1 MFEIGRLREIPW
13 LRDLSAG
20 ELVSLQRDAKR
31 TRFGPGETVITPC
44 SRPGSVYALE
54 SGLVRLYR
62 VAPTGGETSFGYV
75 APGEFFGE
83 LATFEGFAHEGF
95 AQAMQDSV
103 VWSLDR
109 EAFERLVTERPALLF
124 VIARQIGQRLRQAE
138 ARVEDLVFQPVR
150 VRVERALRE
159 LAQRF
164 GRRDGARV
172 VIDVP
177 LTQAELAKLVGA
189 TRQTVNQS
197 LGELAEAGVIGREGH
212 RLVLLA
218 PAEVPQDLPAS
229 ASSASR

>member
-20 ELVSLQRDAKR
+20 ELMSLQREAKR
-31 TRFGPGETVITPC
+31 TRFGPGETILTPC
-44 SRPGSVYALE
+44 ARPGSVHLLE

-75 APGEFFGE
+75 APGEIFGE
-83 LATFEGFAHEGF
+83 LAIFEGFAREGF

-109 EAFERLVTERPALLF
+109 GAFEALVSERPKLL
-124 VIARQIGQRLRQAE
+124 VAIARQLGQRLRDAE
-138 ARVEDLVFQPVR
+138 TRVEDLVFQPVR
-150 VRVERALRE
+150 ARVERALLE

-164 GRRDGARV
+164 GRRDGVRT

-197 LGELAEAGVIGREGH
+197 LGELADAGVIGREGQ
-212 RLVLLA
+212 RLVLLTL
-218 PAEVPQDLPAS
+218 PAVLQELPAS
-229 ASSASR
+229 ATSASR

>member
-20 ELVSLQRDAKR
+20 ELVLLQRDAKR
-31 TRFGPGETVITPC
+31 SRFASGETILTPC
-44 SRPGSVYALE
+44 ARPGSVYILE

-75 APGEFFGE
+75 GPGELFGE
-83 LATFEGFAHEGF
+83 LATFEGFAREGF

-109 EAFERLVTERPALLF
+109 DAFERLVSERPALLF
-124 VIARQIGQRLRQAE
+124 AIARQLAQRLRHAE

-150 VRVERALRE
+150 ARVERALQE

-164 GRRDGARV
+164 GRRDGVRV

-197 LGELAEAGVIGREGH
+197 LGELSDAGVIGREGQ

-218 PAEVPQDLPAS
+218 SPPAAQDLPAS

>member
-20 ELVSLQRDAKR
+20 ELVSLQRDARR
-31 TRFGPGETVITPC
+31 TRFGPGEIVLTPC
-44 SRPGSVYALE
+44 ARPGSVYVLE

-62 VAPTGGETSFGYV
+62 VAPSGGETSFGYV
-75 APGEFFGE
+75 APGELFGE
-83 LATFEGFAHEGF
+83 LATFDGFAHEGF

-109 EAFERLVTERPALLF
+109 DAFERLVAERPVLLF
-124 VIARQIGQRLRQAE
+124 AIARQLGQRLRQAE

-150 VRVERALRE
+150 ARVERALRE

-164 GRRDGARV
+164 GRRDGTRI

-177 LTQAELAKLVGA
+177 LTQAELAKMVGA

-197 LGELAEAGVIGREGH
+197 LGELAEAGVIGREGQ
-212 RLVLLA
+212 RLVLQA
-218 PAEVPQDLPAS
+218 PAAPPQDLPAS